1 MMYNSTIYIH
11 GYINNQKED
20 FDNLNWDLE
29 LIALWAR
36 RKDITINA
44 KKSHFQRI
52 FKCIFEVDT
61 NIIEKIDGHLI
72 AFQNTYS

>member
-44 KKSHFQRI
+44 KKFHFQSI

-61 NIIEKIDGHLI
+61 NIIEKIVGYLI